1 MTQTRPDLMRRLA
14 RISLVASLPFA
25 LSLAAPLAAQAQDE
39 ALKNAPRAPAPRFT
53 EDQTL
58 IGIIGG
64 SQRAPANTAR
74 DAWRHPLESLTFW
87 GLRPGLTV
95 VEIDP
100 AGGYWTEILAPYAA
114 RTGGRYV
121 AAGLPSA
128 TDPAVSD
135 RAHKARLAFEAK
147 VADPAVFGT
156 IAYADFTEAAGLA
169 AAPESVDLILTARN
183 IHDWMWTPGAVEK
196 DFASFA
202 AALKPG
208 GVLAV
213 EEHRADPRPMVPD
226 ARDGYVSED
235 YVIAL
240 AKKAGLVLD
249 ARSEVNANPKDGKS
263 HPFGVWTLPP
273 TRRSAPSG
281 QPADP
286 SFDHAR
292 YDAIGESDRMTLRFR
307 KPS

>member
-1 MTQTRPDLMRRLA
+1 MTYRPISTLRALA
-14 RISLVASLPFA
+14 LAA
-25 LSLAAPLAAQAQDE
+25 ALAAPLAAHAQDE
-39 ALKNAPRAPAPRFT
+39 SLRQSPHAPAPSFT

-58 IGIIGG
+58 IGIIAGP
-64 SQRAPANTAR
+64 QRSASNTVR

-87 GLRPGLTV
+87 GLQPGLTV
-95 VEIDP
+95 LEIDP

-114 RTGGRYV
+114 QTGGHYI
-121 AAGLPSA
+121 AAGLPDA
-128 TDPAVSD
+128 NDPNLSEGA
-135 RAHKARLAFEAK
+135 RKARAAFDAK
-147 VADPAVFGT
+147 VADHAVYGV
-156 IAYADFTEAAGLA
+156 IGYAQFSAKAGLSA
-169 AAPESVDLILTARN
+169 PPESADLILTARN
-183 IHDWMWTPGAVEK
+183 IHDWMWTPGAV
-196 DFASFA
+196 DRDLASFA

-213 EEHRADPRPMVPD
+213 EEHRADPRPMIAD

-235 YVIAL
+235 FVIEA
-240 AKKAGLVLD
+240 AKRAGLVLD
-249 ARSEVNANPKDGKS
+249 ARSDVNANPRDGKN

-281 QPADP
+281 QPANP

-292 YDAIGESDRMTLRFR
+292 YDAVGESDRMTLRFR

>member
-1 MTQTRPDLMRRLA
+1 MTRTPLFVLRRLA
-14 RISLVASLPFA
+14 LSGLAIAAFAAATPAALAQEPSLRDS
-25 LSLAAPLAAQAQDE
+25 
-39 ALKNAPRAPAPRFT
+39 PRAPAPSFT

-64 SQRAPANTAR
+64 PQRAPANTAR

-87 GLRPGLTV
+87 GLQPGLTV
-95 VEIDP
+95 LEIQP
-100 AGGYWTEILAPYAA
+100 SGGYWTEILAPYAA
-114 RTGGRYV
+114 RTSGHYI

-128 TDPAVSD
+128 TNPAVSEA
-135 RAHKARLAFEAK
+135 AHKARAAFEAK
-147 VADPAVFGT
+147 VADQGVYGT
-156 IAYADFTEAAGLA
+156 VTYADFSSAAGLA
-169 AAPESVDLILTARN
+169 APPASVDLILTARN
-183 IHDWMWTPGAVEK
+183 IHDWMWTPGAVEH

-213 EEHRADPRPMVPD
+213 EEHRADPRPMVPQ

-235 YVIAL
+235 YVIAV
-240 AKKAGLVLD
+240 ARRAGLVLE
-249 ARSEVNANPKDGKS
+249 ARSEVNANPKDGKN

-281 QPADP
+281 QSPNP

-307 KPS
+307 KPA